1 MKEPHHISFDEQIKS
16 AFEGAKM
23 DPPSGVWESVSGQI
37 GQQVMAEA
45 AKTVFIKS
53 VFSKVVAVAVMGA
66 AVTGGYFGI
75 QKAKES
81 SQLKDQQ
88 IQKERISHIDRNQ
101 DNSSVEDSNLGEIS
115 EITQEPAIKPKDV
128 SDRSKSSLFVS
139 EKENK
144 QNSISAD
151 NQIQPIQNGTGGP
164 KLVVNTPSNA
174 ILTLYQ
180 PDSVFCPGE
189 VITFSVRSATM
200 FDQILWVCQGADVLQ
215 SDRQSAKLRYHKEGV
230 YELKILAIAGQTQ
243 VQVSRRVYIKSAAL
257 TLTSSLVSGKVYLST
272 KGDKFNKYVW
282 NLNDQIKEN
291 ASAESCMLSSM
302 DYPGIEKLNVRVT
315 GVKNEY
321 CKASSQL
328 EVTLPQP
335 AKEPF
340 VPNVF
345 TPTVQDGKNDCFSVE
360 IDRPEFYLMVIK
372 NRNGRVVFQSEDPA
386 ECWNGK
392 VLNKGEDCQPDAYF
406 YQFIYKWV
414 GSEKVAKNGRLQ
426 LF

>member
-1 MKEPHHISFDEQIKS
+1 LKEPHHISFDEQIKS

-37 GQQVMAEA
+37 GQQVVVESAQ
-45 AKTVFIKS
+45 TVFFKS
-53 VFSKVVAVAVMGA
+53 VLSKVVAVAVMGA

-75 QKAKES
+75 QKAAES
-81 SQLKDQQ
+81 SRDKNQP
-88 IQKERISHIDRNQ
+88 IQKESISQTNRNIE
-101 DNSSVEDSNLGEIS
+101 NSGVEEVNFGGTTD
-115 EITQEPAIKPKDV
+115 ITIEPTIKPKDI
-128 SDRSKSSLFVS
+128 SDRSKASELVS
-139 EKENK
+139 ERENK
-144 QNSISAD
+144 PNPISTD
-151 NQIQPIQNGTGGP
+151 NQNQAIHNGSGGP

-189 VITFSVRSATM
+189 VITYSVRSTAF
-200 FDQILWVCQGADVLQ
+200 FDQILWVCLGADVLQ

-257 TLTSSLVSGKVYLST
+257 TLTSSLVSGKVFLST
-272 KGDKFNKYVW
+272 KGDKFNRYVW

-291 ASAESCMLSSM
+291 SSAESFMLSSM

-392 VLNKGEDCQPDAYF
+392 VLNKGEDCPPDAYF
-406 YQFIYKWV
+406 YQFIYKLM
-414 GSEKVAKNGRLQ
+414 GSEKVSKNGRLQ

>member
-37 GQQVMAEA
+37 GQQVVVQA
-45 AKTVFIKS
+45 AQTIFFKS
-53 VFSKVVAVAVMGA
+53 VLSKVVAVAVMGA

-75 QKAKES
+75 QKAIELS
-81 SQLKDQQ
+81 RVNDQQ
-88 IQKERISHIDRNQ
+88 IQKENISQTNGNQ
-101 DNSSVEDSNLGEIS
+101 ENSGLEDSNFGGSTDMTI
-115 EITQEPAIKPKDV
+115 EPTIKPKNV
-128 SDRSKSSLFVS
+128 SDRSKAPVVS
-139 EKENK
+139 EREIKPNPNPTET
-144 QNSISAD
+144 QF
-151 NQIQPIQNGTGGP
+151 QTIQNGSGWP
-164 KLVVNTPSNA
+164 KLLVNTPSND

-180 PDSVFCPGE
+180 PDSIFCPGE
-189 VITFSVRSATM
+189 IIAFSVRSAAI
-200 FDQILWVCQGADVLQ
+200 FDQILWVCTGADVLQ
-215 SDRQSAKLRYHKEGV
+215 SDRQSAKLRYQKEGV
-230 YELKILAIAGQTQ
+230 YELKILAITGQTQ

-257 TLTSSLVSGKVYLST
+257 TLTSSLVSGKVFLST
-272 KGDKFNKYVW
+272 KGDKFNRYVW

-291 ASAESCMLSSM
+291 ASAESYVLSST
-302 DYPGIEKLNVRVT
+302 DYPGIEKLYVQVT

-328 EVTLPQP
+328 EVKLPQP

-345 TPTVQDGKNDCFSVE
+345 TPTVQDGKNDCFAVE
-360 IDRPEFYLMVIK
+360 MDRPEFYFMVIK
-372 NRNGRVVFQSEDPA
+372 NRNGRVVFQSDDPA

-392 VLNKGEDCQPDAYF
+392 VLNKGEDCPPDAYF
-406 YQFIYKWV
+406 YQLIYKSM
-414 GSEKVAKNGRLQ
+414 GSEKVSKNGRLQ